1 MSSPPQPR
9 HPAAYDHDEMA
20 ALLACGA
27 RVAGTPADRAAAW
40 LLAASTLPG
49 TPAFAAHVTVT
60 AQPYPGRDRVV
71 LTAHVKSWREL
82 TDDLAMRS
90 ADDDLRLLVLADS
103 YATHNPVILSLVGTS
118 LSPAAARA
126 AAEAALIAAG
136 HDHLL
141 HVTARPGCQQRWPQG
156 KRAAVSHDDH
166 PQRRRRT

>member
-1 MSSPPQPR
+1 
-9 HPAAYDHDEMA
+9 MA

-27 RVAGTPADRAAAW
+27 RVTGIPAVRAAAW

-60 AQPYPGRDRVV
+60 ALADPGRDGRVALAAQV
-71 LTAHVKSWREL
+71 NSWGEL

-90 ADDDLRLLVLADS
+90 AGDDLRLLVLAGS
-103 YATHNPVILSLVGTS
+103 YATGQPVMLSLVGTC

-141 HVTARPGCQQRWPQG
+141 HVTTVPAAGDGGRNGRHCSLHPGETPG
-156 KRAAVSHDDH
+156 TD
-166 PQRRRRT
+166 PGGTP